1 MHVRLNSE
9 GDFRTGFTEGFIS
22 FWTLQDAHKYASL
35 CIDPGQLDEMSV
47 KEIIQGENKSIIV
60 SCWVII
66 ARFWETVKHSHQRN
80 DPEMFILPTQELE
93 SQNHIQQ
100 SHHTPGGIPH
110 PETDPQHVSNLR
122 LLDKWKLM
130 TE

>member
-47 KEIIQGENKSIIV
+47 KEIIHGLLLSHMEF
-60 SCWVII
+60 II
-66 ARFWETVKHSHQRN
+66 AWFWEIVKHSHQRN

-93 SQNHIQQ
+93 SQNHI
-100 SHHTPGGIPH
+100 
-110 PETDPQHVSNLR
+110 
-122 LLDKWKLM
+122 
-130 TE
+130 